1 MLLYTGPISR
11 RVRIYRAELAEK
23 INKGVSKNLKYF
35 PFSVMDIDDAVY
47 RLPSR
52 VNISIRRKL
61 NFDLTGTEEDPD
73 EN

>member
-1 MLLYTGPISR
+1 
-11 RVRIYRAELAEK
+11 LAEK